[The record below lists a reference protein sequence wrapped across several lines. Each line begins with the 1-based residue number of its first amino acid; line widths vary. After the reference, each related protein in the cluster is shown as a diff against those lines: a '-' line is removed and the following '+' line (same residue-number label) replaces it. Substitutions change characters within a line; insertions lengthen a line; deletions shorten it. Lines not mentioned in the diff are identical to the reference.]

1 MESEKTIEVVKCYM
15 SICNSYR
22 VQESSTLELVSD
34 DVYWLDPRFPPFRGK
49 DQAAQ
54 YFQYAGLE
62 NLVMRVVWEA
72 KNIFAAGEEAC
83 VEWYA
88 EATLGIKFSVEGSS
102 VFRIKE
108 GKIYYY
114 RGYWDTFIWKS
125 YIAFPLSKSLMSTIA
140 RVGSQWK
147 R

>member
-34 DVYWLDPRFPPFRGK
+34 DVYWLAPRFPPFRGK

-125 YIAFPLSKSLMSTIA
+125 NMAFPLSKSLMSTIA